1 MLAQAKITNSAAGCW
16 HLMSPQLK
24 LQTWLQGASTDDAL
38 GALNSIQA
46 TFPPGTSPNL
56 EQAKIL
62 GKVKSY
68 AAV

>member
-1 MLAQAKITNSAAGCW
+1 
-16 HLMSPQLK
+16 MSPQLK